1 MQTRRLLLL
10 ASSVATGGV
19 HHFMHLMSVPEM
31 PFICEESAKA
41 SVVFTSDELTSS
53 KHLEGLAKNVAMQQS
68 ERNPVY
74 TGRRRTSLHF
84 PSTSLEAPSLAY
96 NKVLNNKCLVCEQY
110 DHCYTT
116 DMIPELS

>member
-1 MQTRRLLLL
+1 
-10 ASSVATGGV
+10 
-19 HHFMHLMSVPEM
+19 MHLMSVPEM
-31 PFICEESAKA
+31 PFICEELAEA
-41 SVVFTSDELTSS
+41 SVVFTSHAPTSS
-53 KHLEGLAKNVAMQQS
+53 KHLGGLAMQQS